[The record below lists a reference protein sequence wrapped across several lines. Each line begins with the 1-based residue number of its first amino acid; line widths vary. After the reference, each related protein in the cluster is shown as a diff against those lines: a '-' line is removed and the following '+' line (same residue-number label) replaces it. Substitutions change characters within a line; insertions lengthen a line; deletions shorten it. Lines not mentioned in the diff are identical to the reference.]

1 MLKPGS
7 QKQVVINQ
15 QSLQRGISLVEVMV
29 SFSILMVL
37 MTGLSTVF
45 TSSSNSVRDSQLLS
59 EANDLSQV
67 VLERAFSCRFEEF
80 QAGASEFKPSDLS
93 PDEYPIGGAF
103 DNLLSIVVTVGNDPA
118 EDPRPY
124 HVKVYKKQG
133 AMQTSLLV
141 AHSTMISNNQIQAC
155 GGGDGT

>member
-1 MLKPGS
+1 MFKPGS
-7 QKQVVINQ
+7 QQPMISQRYLQ
-15 QSLQRGISLVEVMV
+15 QGISLVEVMV

-80 QAGASEFKPSDLS
+80 QAGASEFKPSQLS
-93 PDEYPIGGAF
+93 PEEYPEGGAF
-103 DNLLSIVVTVGNDPA
+103 DNLLSIVVTVGDDPA

-124 HVKVYKKQG
+124 HVKVYKKKG
-133 AMQTSLLV
+133 VVKTTLLV

-155 GGGDGT
+155 EGGGGT